1 MLLLDHTAANRNYH
15 IRIFVMGFFQYAN
28 IAENALFCV
37 FADGAGIENNKFR
50 TLGSIGYGIAHLLK
64 DSFKLFAVGKILLAA
79 ISMNK
84 CIVRSGPLFQNGAH
98 STRIIK
104 FRHRKFLYK

>member
-1 MLLLDHTAANRNYH
+1 
-15 IRIFVMGFFQYAN
+15 MG
-28 IAENALFCV
+28 
-37 FADGAGIENNKFR
+37 D
-50 TLGSIGYGIAHLLK
+50 GIAHLLK

-98 STRIIK
+98 SARIIK